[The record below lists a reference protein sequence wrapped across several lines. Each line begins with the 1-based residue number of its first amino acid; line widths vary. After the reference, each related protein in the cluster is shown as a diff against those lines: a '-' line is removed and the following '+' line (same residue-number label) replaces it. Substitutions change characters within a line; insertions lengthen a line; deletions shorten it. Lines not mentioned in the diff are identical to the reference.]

1 MKSVPLNIPECTVM
15 IKRRRPGS
23 PRSTGATLGSSR
35 AINNKV
41 KYRLLSNAG
50 GATPVAMETEREL
63 KDRFDAV
70 RERADALRR
79 HL

>member
-1 MKSVPLNIPECTVM
+1 V
-15 IKRRRPGS
+15 IKRER
-23 PRSTGATLGSSR
+23 TGALLGLSRTLAPEVNCQIFGNTGR
-35 AINNKV
+35 T
-41 KYRLLSNAG
+41 
-50 GATPVAMETEREL
+50 TPVAMDSEREL

>member
-1 MKSVPLNIPECTVM
+1 
-15 IKRRRPGS
+15 
-23 PRSTGATLGSSR
+23 
-35 AINNKV
+35 
-41 KYRLLSNAG
+41 
-50 GATPVAMETEREL
+50 METEREL

>member
-1 MKSVPLNIPECTVM
+1 M
-15 IKRRRPGS
+15 
-23 PRSTGATLGSSR
+23 
-35 AINNKV
+35 
-41 KYRLLSNAG
+41 
-50 GATPVAMETEREL
+50 PVAMETEREL

>member
-1 MKSVPLNIPECTVM
+1 MT
-15 IKRRRPGS
+15 
-23 PRSTGATLGSSR
+23 
-35 AINNKV
+35 
-41 KYRLLSNAG
+41 RLRNAG
-50 GATPVAMETEREL
+50 GTTPVAMETEREL

>member
-1 MKSVPLNIPECTVM
+1 MQNLEKT
-15 IKRRRPGS
+15 RGTR
-23 PRSTGATLGSSR
+23 
-35 AINNKV
+35 
-41 KYRLLSNAG
+41 
-50 GATPVAMETEREL
+50 PVARETEREL

>member
-1 MKSVPLNIPECTVM
+1 M
-15 IKRRRPGS
+15 G
-23 PRSTGATLGSSR
+23 
-35 AINNKV
+35 
-41 KYRLLSNAG
+41 
-50 GATPVAMETEREL
+50 TEREL

>member
-1 MKSVPLNIPECTVM
+1 M
-15 IKRRRPGS
+15 IERRCPATSRCPVVLFGLS
-23 PRSTGATLGSSR
+23 RTLGHE
-35 AINNKV
+35 V
-41 KYRLLSNAG
+41 KYLFLSNARG
-50 GATPVAMETEREL
+50 TMPVAMETEREL

>member
-1 MKSVPLNIPECTVM
+1 VYQNDAEKKTRGGEREPRLFLKARESGNIM
-15 IKRRRPGS
+15 GAFHRRR
-23 PRSTGATLGSSR
+23 TQKNT
-35 AINNKV
+35 
-41 KYRLLSNAG
+41 
-50 GATPVAMETEREL
+50 METEREL